1 MSRRKKD
8 AEDRILGVAEGFAV
22 LALVALALAFVV
34 LCGGCANTGSR
45 VVVGEQCAL
54 PEVSDAADN
63 FSARIYEDIKGAS
76 VWTRKDSE
84 VRVAYRCAYTNSYFG
99 LLHTQSDMQL
109 DVTVTPLAECEGQ
122 GQWQEQGQDEGASA
136 TSVTSETDA
145 QLTAAEESGAS
156 VAPAAKRA
164 DQAE

>member
-1 MSRRKKD
+1 MSRREKD
-8 AEDRILGVAEGFAV
+8 AEDRILCAAEGCAV
-22 LALVALALAFVV
+22 LALVALALAFVI

-99 LLHTQSDMQL
+99 ILHTQSDMQL
-109 DVTVTPLAECEGQ
+109 DVTVTPLAE
-122 GQWQEQGQDEGASA
+122 WQNYGTTETTG
-136 TSVTSETDA
+136 TSEKDA
-145 QLTAAEESGAS
+145 PLTAAEESGAFVPS
-156 VAPAAKRA
+156 VSSVPDVPSSKA
-164 DQAE
+164 QARPPTP

>member
-1 MSRRKKD
+1 MRR
-8 AEDRILGVAEGFAV
+8 
-22 LALVALALAFVV
+22 ALRELCESGAAQILALAAVALLFLA

-99 LLHTQSDMQL
+99 ILHTRSDMQL
-109 DVTVTPLAECEGQ
+109 DVTVTPLAEE
-122 GQWQEQGQDEGASA
+122 QEN
-136 TSVTSETDA
+136 ET
-145 QLTAAEESGAS
+145 
-156 VAPAAKRA
+156 AP
-164 DQAE
+164 

>member
-8 AEDRILGVAEGFAV
+8 AEDSIFGVAEGFAV
-22 LALVALALAFVV
+22 LALVALALAFVI

-99 LLHTQSDMQL
+99 ILHTQSDMQL
-109 DVTVTPLAECEGQ
+109 DVTVTPLAEQ
-122 GQWQEQGQDEGASA
+122 GKDDGTTG
-136 TSVTSETDA
+136 TSGTTGTDA
-145 QLTAAEESGAS
+145 PLAYAQESVAS
-156 VAPAAKRA
+156 VATAAKRA

>member
-1 MSRRKKD
+1 MPRREKD
-8 AEDRILGVAEGFAV
+8 AEDRILGVAEGCAV

-99 LLHTQSDMQL
+99 ILHTRSDMQL
-109 DVTVTPLAECEGQ
+109 DVTVTPLAEE
-122 GQWQEQGQDEGASA
+122 QEN
-136 TSVTSETDA
+136 ET
-145 QLTAAEESGAS
+145 T
-156 VAPAAKRA
+156 P
-164 DQAE
+164 